1 MKRFRVSSSADFG
14 PWPIQIE
21 VALRCR
27 CVGKM
32 FLLELSS
39 VVFEVVAVVVPGK
52 FSKVARAMNFT
63 TV

>member
-1 MKRFRVSSSADFG
+1 MKRFRVSSSTDFG

-21 VALRCR
+21 VAFRCR

-32 FLLELSS
+32 FLFELSS
-39 VVFEVVAVVVPGK
+39 AVFEVVAVVIPGK
-52 FSKVARAMNFT
+52 FSKVACAMNLT